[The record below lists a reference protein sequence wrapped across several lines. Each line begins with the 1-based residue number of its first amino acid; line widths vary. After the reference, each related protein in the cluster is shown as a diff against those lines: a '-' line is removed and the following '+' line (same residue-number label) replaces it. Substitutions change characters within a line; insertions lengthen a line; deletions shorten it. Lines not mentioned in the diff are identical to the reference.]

1 MPFPAHKEI
10 GKEEIMNGGLLQG
23 AWKIGSIIGIPIKI
37 HFSWVIVFGLI
48 TWSLSTYYFPS
59 AAPDLPAVSYW
70 IKGTLAALLLF
81 TSVCVHELA
90 HSIVARRYGLSIIS
104 ITLFIFGGVA
114 QIKGEPPRPEAEFRI
129 AIAGPASSFLL
140 SVFFFFLSVNTA
152 GGVKALFSYVSQI
165 NLIIGAF
172 NLIPGFPM
180 DGGRVLRSLIWE
192 KKKDFF
198 YATRKASGIG
208 QKIAI
213 FFIFFGIF
221 SVFAGMPGGLWFM
234 LIGWFLFTAA
244 QASYQQ
250 STLQETLS
258 GIKVADIMVR
268 DIVTL
273 NASSTLEEA
282 LNDYFLRY
290 GYGGFPVMDNGKY
303 LGILSLK
310 ELKKIPRADF
320 RNTEVAD
327 VFAPH
332 SRKWEIPR
340 DDSVIS
346 ALETMIRDDI
356 GRLVVIEG
364 NSLAGLITRNGIT
377 RYLQIMG
384 KQGL

>member
-1 MPFPAHKEI
+1 
-10 GKEEIMNGGLLQG
+10 MNEGLFQG

-37 HFSWVIVFGLI
+37 HFSWIIVFGLI
-48 TWSLSTYYFPS
+48 TWSLSTYYFPN

-140 SVFFFFLSVNTA
+140 AFFFYFLSLNTI
-152 GGVKALFSYVSQI
+152 GGVKALFAYVAQI

-180 DGGRVLRSLIWE
+180 DGGRVLRSVIWE
-192 KKKDFF
+192 KKRDFF
-198 YATRKASGIG
+198 YATRKAAGIG

-221 SVFAGMPGGLWFM
+221 SIFAGMPGGIWLM
-234 LIGWFLFTAA
+234 LVGWFLFTAA

-250 STLQETLS
+250 AGLQQILT
-258 GIKVADIMVR
+258 GVRVRNIMTR

-273 NASSTLEEA
+273 SPSMTLA
-282 LNDYFLRY
+282 NVVDDYFLKY
-290 GYGGFPVMDNGKY
+290 GYGGFPVVENGT
-303 LGILSLK
+303 LSGILTLK
-310 ELKKIPRADF
+310 EVKNTPREDWG
-320 RNTEVAD
+320 TVKVSD
-327 VFAPH
+327 ILPPH
-332 SRKWEIPR
+332 DKKWEISP
-340 DDSVIS
+340 DEEVLKV
-346 ALETMIRDDI
+346 LELMMKADK
-356 GRLVVIEG
+356 GRIIVTEKGSIV
-364 NSLAGLITRNGIT
+364 GLITRNGIA
-377 RYLQIMG
+377 RYLQVMG
-384 KQGL
+384 KQA